1 MKKTV
6 MRSYA
11 KLIVRVG
18 ANVQKGQEV
27 RVFASLDQPEFIKM
41 LAEECYK
48 AGASRVTVDWNYP
61 ELTKLSARYMKL
73 RDLSETREWEKAR
86 MQDMV
91 DHLPVRI
98 FIESEDPDGLRGINP
113 KYFKAFAARIK
124 ISKPYRDAIDNKH
137 QWCIAAVPGEA
148 WAKKVHPE
156 LSKRAAVEQL
166 WKDILYTARADGED
180 PIADWEEHNRDL
192 KARSKY
198 LNDLHLRELRYH
210 SANGTDFKVGLI
222 PTAEFHAGRDKT
234 MQGVVYDPNMPTE
247 EVFTSPDRRTA
258 EGIVYAT
265 KPLSYQGQ
273 LIENFSVRFEK
284 GRAVEVKAEKG
295 QDVLEQI
302 ISMDEGCHYLGECAL
317 VPKESPIHQSGL
329 LFYNTLFDENA
340 ACHLALGFGFDEC
353 VKGFENMTKEELYE
367 IGVNDAGN
375 HTDFMIGSDDLSID
389 GVDERTPSSAT
400 APGHSK
406 MPPSLRE
413 VARRRRDGRSG
424 FFYVPQ
430 LFRRFD
436 S

>member
-180 PIADWEEHNRDL
+180 PIADWEDHNRDL

-389 GVDERTPSSAT
+389 GVDEHGNVHPI
-400 APGHSK
+400 
-406 MPPSLRE
+406 
-413 VARRRRDGRSG
+413 
-424 FFYVPQ
+424 
-430 LFRRFD
+430 FRNGTWAF
-436 S
+436 

>member
-18 ANVQKGQEV
+18 ANIQKGQEV

-389 GVDERTPSSAT
+389 GVDEHGNVHPI
-400 APGHSK
+400 
-406 MPPSLRE
+406 
-413 VARRRRDGRSG
+413 
-424 FFYVPQ
+424 
-430 LFRRFD
+430 FRNGTWAF
-436 S
+436 

>member
-113 KYFKAFAARIK
+113 NYFKAFAARIK

-222 PTAEFHAGRDKT
+222 PTAEFHAGRDTT

-389 GVDERTPSSAT
+389 GVDEHGNVHPI
-400 APGHSK
+400 
-406 MPPSLRE
+406 
-413 VARRRRDGRSG
+413 
-424 FFYVPQ
+424 
-430 LFRRFD
+430 FRNGTWAF
-436 S
+436 

>member
-222 PTAEFHAGRDKT
+222 PTAEFHAGRDTT

-389 GVDERTPSSAT
+389 GVDAHGNVHPI
-400 APGHSK
+400 
-406 MPPSLRE
+406 
-413 VARRRRDGRSG
+413 
-424 FFYVPQ
+424 
-430 LFRRFD
+430 FRNGTWAF
-436 S
+436 

>member
-166 WKDILYTARADGED
+166 WKDILYTARADGEN

-222 PTAEFHAGRDKT
+222 PTAEFHAGRDTT

-389 GVDERTPSSAT
+389 GVDEHGNVHP
-400 APGHSK
+400 
-406 MPPSLRE
+406 
-413 VARRRRDGRSG
+413 
-424 FFYVPQ
+424 FFRNGTWA
-430 LFRRFD
+430 F
-436 S
+436 

>member
-166 WKDILYTARADGED
+166 WKDILYTARADSED

-222 PTAEFHAGRDKT
+222 PTAEFHAGRDTT

-389 GVDERTPSSAT
+389 GVDEHGNVHPI
-400 APGHSK
+400 
-406 MPPSLRE
+406 
-413 VARRRRDGRSG
+413 
-424 FFYVPQ
+424 
-430 LFRRFD
+430 FRNGTWAF
-436 S
+436 

>member
-27 RVFASLDQPEFIKM
+27 HVFASLDQPEFIKM

-389 GVDERTPSSAT
+389 GVDEHGNVHPI
-400 APGHSK
+400 
-406 MPPSLRE
+406 
-413 VARRRRDGRSG
+413 
-424 FFYVPQ
+424 
-430 LFRRFD
+430 FRNGTWAF
-436 S
+436 

>member
-48 AGASRVTVDWNYP
+48 AGASRVTADWNYP

-389 GVDERTPSSAT
+389 GVDEHGNVHPI
-400 APGHSK
+400 
-406 MPPSLRE
+406 
-413 VARRRRDGRSG
+413 
-424 FFYVPQ
+424 
-430 LFRRFD
+430 FRNGTWAF
-436 S
+436 

>member
-156 LSKRAAVEQL
+156 LSKRAAVELL

-389 GVDERTPSSAT
+389 GVDEHGNVHPI
-400 APGHSK
+400 
-406 MPPSLRE
+406 
-413 VARRRRDGRSG
+413 
-424 FFYVPQ
+424 
-430 LFRRFD
+430 FRNGTWAF
-436 S
+436 

>member
-27 RVFASLDQPEFIKM
+27 RVFASLDQPEFIKKH
-41 LAEECYK
+41 AEECYK
-48 AGASRVTVDWNYP
+48 VGASRVTVDWNYP

-113 KYFKAFAARIK
+113 KNFKAFAARIK

-222 PTAEFHAGRDKT
+222 PTAEFHAGRETT

-389 GVDERTPSSAT
+389 GVDEHGNVHPI
-400 APGHSK
+400 
-406 MPPSLRE
+406 
-413 VARRRRDGRSG
+413 
-424 FFYVPQ
+424 
-430 LFRRFD
+430 FRNGTWAF
-436 S
+436 

>member
-91 DHLPVRI
+91 DLLPVRI

-317 VPKESPIHQSGL
+317 VPKESPIHPSGL

-340 ACHLALGFGFDEC
+340 ACHLALGFGFNEC

-389 GVDERTPSSAT
+389 GVDEHGNMHPI
-400 APGHSK
+400 
-406 MPPSLRE
+406 
-413 VARRRRDGRSG
+413 
-424 FFYVPQ
+424 
-430 LFRRFD
+430 FRNGTWAF
-436 S
+436 

>member
-222 PTAEFHAGRDKT
+222 PTAEFHAGRDTT

-302 ISMDEGCHYLGECAL
+302 INMDEGCHYLGECAL

-389 GVDERTPSSAT
+389 GVDEHGNVHPI
-400 APGHSK
+400 
-406 MPPSLRE
+406 
-413 VARRRRDGRSG
+413 
-424 FFYVPQ
+424 
-430 LFRRFD
+430 FRNGTWAF
-436 S
+436 

>member
-222 PTAEFHAGRDKT
+222 PTAEFHAGRDTT

-389 GVDERTPSSAT
+389 GVDEHGNVHPI
-400 APGHSK
+400 
-406 MPPSLRE
+406 
-413 VARRRRDGRSG
+413 
-424 FFYVPQ
+424 
-430 LFRRFD
+430 FRNGTWVF
-436 S
+436 

>member
-61 ELTKLSARYMKL
+61 ELAKLSARYMKL

-222 PTAEFHAGRDKT
+222 PTAEFHAGRDTT

-389 GVDERTPSSAT
+389 GVDEHGNVHPI
-400 APGHSK
+400 
-406 MPPSLRE
+406 
-413 VARRRRDGRSG
+413 
-424 FFYVPQ
+424 
-430 LFRRFD
+430 FRNGTWAF
-436 S
+436 

>member
-222 PTAEFHAGRDKT
+222 PTAEFHAGRDTT

-247 EVFTSPDRRTA
+247 EIFTSPDRRTA

-389 GVDERTPSSAT
+389 GVDEHGNVHPI
-400 APGHSK
+400 
-406 MPPSLRE
+406 
-413 VARRRRDGRSG
+413 
-424 FFYVPQ
+424 
-430 LFRRFD
+430 FRNGTWAF
-436 S
+436 

>member
-73 RDLSETREWEKAR
+73 RDLPETREWEKAR

-222 PTAEFHAGRDKT
+222 PTAEFHAGRDTT

-389 GVDERTPSSAT
+389 GVDEHGNVHPI
-400 APGHSK
+400 
-406 MPPSLRE
+406 
-413 VARRRRDGRSG
+413 
-424 FFYVPQ
+424 
-430 LFRRFD
+430 FRNGTWAF
-436 S
+436 

>member
-353 VKGFENMTKEELYE
+353 VKGFENMTKDELYE

-389 GVDERTPSSAT
+389 GVDEHGNVHPI
-400 APGHSK
+400 
-406 MPPSLRE
+406 
-413 VARRRRDGRSG
+413 
-424 FFYVPQ
+424 
-430 LFRRFD
+430 FRNGTWAF
-436 S
+436 

>member
-6 MRSYA
+6 LRKYA
-11 KLIVRVG
+11 QLIVRVG

-48 AGASRVTVDWNYP
+48 AGASRVTVDWTYP

-98 FIESEDPDGLRGINP
+98 FIGSEDPDGLRGINP
-113 KYFKAFAARIK
+113 KYFKAFAERIK
-124 ISKPYRDAIDNKH
+124 VSKPYRDAIDNKH
-137 QWCIAAVPGEA
+137 QWCIAAAPGEA

-156 LSKRAAVEQL
+156 LSKHQAVEQL

-198 LNDLHLRELRYH
+198 LNDLHLRSLHYTA
-210 SANGTDFKVGLI
+210 SNGTDFTVGLI
-222 PTAEFHAGRDKT
+222 PTAEFHAGRDTT
-234 MQGVVYDPNMPTE
+234 MQGVIYDPNMPTE

-295 QDVLEQI
+295 QKVLEEI
-302 ISMDEGCHYLGECAL
+302 IGMDEGCHYLGEVAL

-340 ACHLALGFGFDEC
+340 ACHLALGFGFNEC
-353 VKGFENMTKEELYE
+353 VKGFESMTKEELYE

-389 GVDERTPSSAT
+389 GVDEHGKVHPI
-400 APGHSK
+400 
-406 MPPSLRE
+406 
-413 VARRRRDGRSG
+413 
-424 FFYVPQ
+424 
-430 LFRRFD
+430 FRNGTWAF
-436 S
+436 

>member
-258 EGIVYAT
+258 DGIVYAT

-389 GVDERTPSSAT
+389 GVDEHGNVHPI
-400 APGHSK
+400 
-406 MPPSLRE
+406 
-413 VARRRRDGRSG
+413 
-424 FFYVPQ
+424 
-430 LFRRFD
+430 FRNGTWAF
-436 S
+436 

>member
-180 PIADWEEHNRDL
+180 PIANWEEHNRDL

-273 LIENFSVRFEK
+273 LIENFSVRFEM

-389 GVDERTPSSAT
+389 GVDEHGNVHPI
-400 APGHSK
+400 
-406 MPPSLRE
+406 
-413 VARRRRDGRSG
+413 
-424 FFYVPQ
+424 
-430 LFRRFD
+430 FRNGTWAF
-436 S
+436 

>member
-198 LNDLHLRELRYH
+198 LNDLHLRELRYY

-302 ISMDEGCHYLGECAL
+302 INMDEGCHYLGECAL

-389 GVDERTPSSAT
+389 GVDEHGNVHPI
-400 APGHSK
+400 
-406 MPPSLRE
+406 
-413 VARRRRDGRSG
+413 
-424 FFYVPQ
+424 
-430 LFRRFD
+430 FRNGTWAF
-436 S
+436 

>member
-222 PTAEFHAGRDKT
+222 PTAEFHAGRDTT

-247 EVFTSPDRRTA
+247 EVFTSPDRCTA

-389 GVDERTPSSAT
+389 GVDEHGNVHPI
-400 APGHSK
+400 
-406 MPPSLRE
+406 
-413 VARRRRDGRSG
+413 
-424 FFYVPQ
+424 
-430 LFRRFD
+430 FRNGTWAF
-436 S
+436 

>member
-27 RVFASLDQPEFIKM
+27 RVFASLDQPEFIKI

-389 GVDERTPSSAT
+389 GVDEHGNVHPI
-400 APGHSK
+400 
-406 MPPSLRE
+406 
-413 VARRRRDGRSG
+413 
-424 FFYVPQ
+424 
-430 LFRRFD
+430 FRNGTWAF
-436 S
+436 

>member
-166 WKDILYTARADGED
+166 WNDILYTARADGED

-222 PTAEFHAGRDKT
+222 PTAEFHAGRDTT

-389 GVDERTPSSAT
+389 GVDEHGNVHPI
-400 APGHSK
+400 
-406 MPPSLRE
+406 
-413 VARRRRDGRSG
+413 
-424 FFYVPQ
+424 
-430 LFRRFD
+430 FRNGTWAF
-436 S
+436 

>member
-124 ISKPYRDAIDNKH
+124 ISKPHRDAIDNKH

-222 PTAEFHAGRDKT
+222 PTAEFHAGRDTT

-389 GVDERTPSSAT
+389 GVDEHGNVHPI
-400 APGHSK
+400 
-406 MPPSLRE
+406 
-413 VARRRRDGRSG
+413 
-424 FFYVPQ
+424 
-430 LFRRFD
+430 FRNGTWAF
-436 S
+436 

>member
-284 GRAVEVKAEKG
+284 GRAVKVKAEKG

-389 GVDERTPSSAT
+389 GVDEHGNVHPI
-400 APGHSK
+400 
-406 MPPSLRE
+406 
-413 VARRRRDGRSG
+413 
-424 FFYVPQ
+424 
-430 LFRRFD
+430 FRNGTWAF
-436 S
+436 

>member
-340 ACHLALGFGFDEC
+340 ACHLALGIGFDEC

-389 GVDERTPSSAT
+389 GVDEHGNVHPI
-400 APGHSK
+400 
-406 MPPSLRE
+406 
-413 VARRRRDGRSG
+413 
-424 FFYVPQ
+424 
-430 LFRRFD
+430 FRNGTWAF
-436 S
+436 

>member
-180 PIADWEEHNRDL
+180 PIADWEEYNRDL

-222 PTAEFHAGRDKT
+222 PTAEFHAGRDTT

-389 GVDERTPSSAT
+389 GVDEHGNVHPI
-400 APGHSK
+400 
-406 MPPSLRE
+406 
-413 VARRRRDGRSG
+413 
-424 FFYVPQ
+424 
-430 LFRRFD
+430 FRNGTWAF
-436 S
+436 

>member
-98 FIESEDPDGLRGINP
+98 FIQSEDPDGLRGINP

-340 ACHLALGFGFDEC
+340 ACHLALGFAFNEC

-389 GVDERTPSSAT
+389 GVDEHGNVHPI
-400 APGHSK
+400 
-406 MPPSLRE
+406 
-413 VARRRRDGRSG
+413 
-424 FFYVPQ
+424 
-430 LFRRFD
+430 FRNGTWAF
-436 S
+436 

>member
-124 ISKPYRDAIDNKH
+124 ISKPYRDAIENKH

-192 KARSKY
+192 KARSKH

-222 PTAEFHAGRDKT
+222 PTAEFHAGRDTT

-389 GVDERTPSSAT
+389 GVDEHGNVHPI
-400 APGHSK
+400 
-406 MPPSLRE
+406 
-413 VARRRRDGRSG
+413 
-424 FFYVPQ
+424 
-430 LFRRFD
+430 FRNGTWAF
-436 S
+436 

>member
-98 FIESEDPDGLRGINP
+98 FIESEDPDGLRGINL
-113 KYFKAFAARIK
+113 KYFKAFAARVK

-222 PTAEFHAGRDKT
+222 PTAEFHAGRDTT

-389 GVDERTPSSAT
+389 GVDEHGNVHPI
-400 APGHSK
+400 
-406 MPPSLRE
+406 
-413 VARRRRDGRSG
+413 
-424 FFYVPQ
+424 
-430 LFRRFD
+430 FRNGTWAF
-436 S
+436 

>member
-389 GVDERTPSSAT
+389 GVDEHGNEHPI
-400 APGHSK
+400 
-406 MPPSLRE
+406 
-413 VARRRRDGRSG
+413 
-424 FFYVPQ
+424 
-430 LFRRFD
+430 FRNGTWAF
-436 S
+436 

>member
-180 PIADWEEHNRDL
+180 PIADWEEHNRNL

-222 PTAEFHAGRDKT
+222 PTAEFHAGRDTT
-234 MQGVVYDPNMPTE
+234 MQGVIYDPNMPTE

-389 GVDERTPSSAT
+389 GVDEHGNVHPI
-400 APGHSK
+400 
-406 MPPSLRE
+406 
-413 VARRRRDGRSG
+413 
-424 FFYVPQ
+424 
-430 LFRRFD
+430 FRNGTWAF
-436 S
+436 